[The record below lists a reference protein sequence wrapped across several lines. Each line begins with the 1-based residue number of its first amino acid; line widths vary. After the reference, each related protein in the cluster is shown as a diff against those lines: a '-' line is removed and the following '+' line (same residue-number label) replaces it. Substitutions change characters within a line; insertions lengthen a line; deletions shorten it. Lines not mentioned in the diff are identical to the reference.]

1 LPWSSQNT
9 SVVIVASSRLVF
21 AVARD
26 GILPLSGW
34 VGQVSS
40 NGQPKN
46 AVTVIYIIGAAILCT
61 ILPSQ
66 VAFTSLISAST
77 VLIIAAY
84 GCMSSVLLFGSLLGF

>member
-1 LPWSSQNT
+1 MPWSSQNT

-21 AVARD
+21 AVAHD
-26 GILPLSGW
+26 GVLPLSGW

-84 GCMSSVLLFGSLLGF
+84 GCMSSVLLFSSSLGF